1 MLLMKHSN
9 DIVIKRFS
17 DTAFSSEDVHPLV
30 DEAWQRWFDAG
41 LDSVWFHSSVSPPF
55 AASAISQAT
64 SPPASA
70 RTVVGI

>member
-1 MLLMKHSN
+1 
-9 DIVIKRFS
+9 
-17 DTAFSSEDVHPLV
+17 V